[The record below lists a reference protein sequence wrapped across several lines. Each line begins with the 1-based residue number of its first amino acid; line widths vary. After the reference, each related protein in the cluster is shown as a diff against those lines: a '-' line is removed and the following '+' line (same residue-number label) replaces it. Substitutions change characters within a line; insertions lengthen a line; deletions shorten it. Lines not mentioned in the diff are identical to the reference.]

1 MVKKYINEENL
12 QVAMTEYNEDMI
24 EGAPVWTQYGDTV
37 GYISKIYDN
46 ETGAGEQIYAVVPT
60 KAEVTGDPE
69 AVEEVTVLFRGSTSP
84 DKLFTQGADVWNDW
98 IENDVPIG
106 LRIWS
111 QNHPNYSEDYDHA
124 TAQLQ
129 TAAKDLKEL
138 MALYPNAQFKL
149 YAHSLGSMQGQYAI
163 ADLPAANLSQI
174 EGAYLYNA
182 PNIYGLMTNRQKNN
196 VDQIKGR
203 IQNYVDPRDWI
214 SMVGRQI
221 DKGSAEA
228 VGQVFYVDS
237 RKAEGM
243 AAQHMTYGYELTE
256 DGAIKTLN
264 ADQAMVLVQV
274 DQLMT
279 GYYELKG
286 RLSASGGGLDS
297 QETFFLDS
305 EQSMIIA
312 SGIRQAASLAAE
324 DVKAYRNE
332 AFSKAEALYQKVKE
346 IPWFVTELTADE
358 VQAAYAEAGVTYE
371 SMVGKTERHF
381 DKKVKNVETAET
393 VFSDLEVDVQAGTE
407 AALEADSSLAGAIA
421 SWQK

>member
-1 MVKKYINEENL
+1 MVKKYVNEENL
-12 QVAMTEYNEDMI
+12 QTAMTEYNKRMTKGSEVTD
-24 EGAPVWTQYGDTV
+24 QYDRTV
-37 GYISKIYDN
+37 GYVSKVYDN

-60 KAEVTGDPE
+60 EAEVTGNPE

-84 DKLFTQGADVWNDW
+84 DKVFMQGADVWNDW
-98 IENDVPIG
+98 IENDVLIG
-106 LRIWS
+106 LRIWG
-111 QNHPNYSEDYDHA
+111 QNHPNYSKDYDHA

-163 ADLPAANLSQI
+163 ADLPAAYLSRI

-182 PNIYGLMTNRQKNN
+182 PNIYGLMTKQQKNN

-214 SMVGRQI
+214 SMVGRRI

-264 ADQAMVLVQV
+264 AEQAMVLVQV

-279 GYYELKG
+279 GYYQLKK
-286 RLSASGGGLDS
+286 RLMASGGGLDS

-305 EQSMIIA
+305 EQSMIIT
-312 SGIRQAASLAAE
+312 SGIHQAASLAAE
-324 DVKAYRNE
+324 DVKAYRDE
-332 AFSKAEALYQKVKE
+332 ASSKAEELYQKVKE
-346 IPWFVTELTADE
+346 IPWFVTELTAEE

-381 DKKVKNVETAET
+381 DKKVKNMETAET
-393 VFSDLEVDVQAGTE
+393 VFSDLEADVQAGTE
-407 AALEADSSLAGAIA
+407 AALEADSSLAGEIA